1 MLVALT
7 PYTWPYILLNV
18 LEMSCGRGTV
28 ESSTLTFRRFSS
40 TRSSRNKAY
49 SKLSQQSK
57 QMVASLGEYV
67 PALAAGAL
75 RKNSET
81 TQDHVG
87 KANIMFKQSK
97 ADWTVILGHRCAT
110 LLQFLSIRQML
121 DHAAASALISTIADH
136 FTRDST
142 RADFMQRTTIC
153 CWLHSSFGAAY
164 HKQAEPPHAYCLAV
178 WSRRYVLIYI

>member
-1 MLVALT
+1 
-7 PYTWPYILLNV
+7 
-18 LEMSCGRGTV
+18 MSCGRATV

-40 TRSSRNKAY
+40 TRSSRNKAH

-57 QMVASLGEYV
+57 QMVASLGECV

-121 DHAAASALISTIADH
+121 DQLLLHWYPLSQITSPEIPPELTSCRGLRYVAGYIVVLEQLITS
-136 FTRDST
+136 
-142 RADFMQRTTIC
+142 
-153 CWLHSSFGAAY
+153 
-164 HKQAEPPHAYCLAV
+164 KQSHPMRIYCLAV